1 MSGKSTNFTQWLI
14 ESHSNQKSP
23 IGSLAQH
30 ARTDQTWPTDAKT
43 EREVLSYL
51 HRTVATDSII
61 RACKAAWQIY
71 RVLGA

>member
-14 ESHSNQKSP
+14 ESHSNQNSP
-23 IGSLAQH
+23 IGALAHH
-30 ARTDQTWPTDAKT
+30 ARTDQTWPTDAQT
-43 EREVLSYL
+43 EREILSYL

-71 RVLGA
+71 RMLGA